1 MRKIFISA
9 DIEGITGVTGWCE
22 TRYGGQ
28 GYDAACRQMSLETA
42 AACRAALDAGYE
54 VVVKDGHEDGLNI
67 DANLL
72 PKGTQLIRS
81 WMSDPYAMMA
91 GLDQSYDGAIYI
103 GYHAKAWSNDSPLT
117 HTIEDYLFNWIKVNG
132 ELASEFSLN
141 ALLADEMSVPS
152 IFLSGDKGICDD
164 AKSLYPSMETVAVK
178 HGTGNATWN
187 IHPEEAIALIE
198 DGVKKALAAKHQ
210 SKPLANEYR
219 MEINF
224 KKHQK
229 ARHASWYPGAKQ
241 IDSNTVEIIAK
252 TPTDLAIARMF
263 MTGV

>member
-91 GLDQSYDGAIYI
+91 GLDQSYAQFI
-103 GYHAKAWSNDSPLT
+103 
-117 HTIEDYLFNWIKVNG
+117 
-132 ELASEFSLN
+132 
-141 ALLADEMSVPS
+141 SVTMQKRGP
-152 IFLSGDKGICDD
+152 
-164 AKSLYPSMETVAVK
+164 MTV
-178 HGTGNATWN
+178 
-187 IHPEEAIALIE
+187 L
-198 DGVKKALAAKHQ
+198 
-210 SKPLANEYR
+210 
-219 MEINF
+219 
-224 KKHQK
+224 
-229 ARHASWYPGAKQ
+229 
-241 IDSNTVEIIAK
+241 
-252 TPTDLAIARMF
+252 
-263 MTGV
+263 